1 MFGSLKRRLRAA
13 ASALLR
19 PQFDHFDT
27 RIDNIETALHRD
39 VFELRAS
46 IEERAFIISEL
57 VVRTGLSELQASTR
71 QRTEAAAEQSVRLAR
86 ASTPRRRRLRRRL
99 RQSPLLMS
107 TRKPRW
113 LPRLSSRSGCREHTE
128 AALEAAS
135 LEWNQRIAGLR
146 TELGRTQRAVER
158 NERTPAATADGAMNA
173 VSPANPEVDDLLYLA
188 IEDRFRGDPV
198 EIRTRQERYLPYLP
212 DVIEEAYPLL
222 DLGVRPG

>member
-27 RIDNIETALHRD
+27 RIDNIETALHRY

-86 ASTPRRRRLRRRL
+86 STPRRRRLRRRL

-113 LPRLSSRSGCREHTE
+113 LPRP
-128 AALEAAS
+128 
-135 LEWNQRIAGLR
+135 
-146 TELGRTQRAVER
+146 RAV
-158 NERTPAATADGAMNA
+158 GQA
-173 VSPANPEVDDLLYLA
+173 VA
-188 IEDRFRGDPV
+188 
-198 EIRTRQERYLPYLP
+198 
-212 DVIEEAYPLL
+212 
-222 DLGVRPG
+222 